1 MKTSLLQKIITTVI
15 FSCTLSL
22 TAQNSRPS
30 ISDFSPN
37 TTFIGDVIEISGAN
51 FSTTLA
57 NNVVYFGATKGEV
70 IDASFGKL
78 KVIVPIG
85 ATNSPISVTNLDSSL
100 TGYSKQTFNAIFC
113 ESVVD
118 NLTYSDNI
126 PYTLAI
132 DHGSYN
138 MEYAD
143 LNLDGKPEVI
153 SMSWSG
159 VSIAVNTSTPG
170 NLQFTALNI
179 SGGGSSVAIADM
191 DGDGF
196 LDIVTDSRIYPN
208 TTSSPGGS
216 LTFGTSITYTS
227 VSNYQVTVADINQ
240 DGKIDIIGSDNYLKV
255 GLNTSTG
262 PGNFSIATSQ
272 VGTTGYQTGTV
283 TGARASDI
291 DGDGKPDF
299 FGSVGNSNW
308 GVSFRNITPSGSS
321 TPQFETM
328 ETWSSDN
335 PNESG
340 AGTYPYRLVMAD
352 FDKDGKMD
360 FTSPNF
366 SSNTSIAVWRNTSIV
381 GDISFDTVYNKLSPS
396 SNYRI
401 GVGDANGDGYPD
413 IITRSSGSSTFS
425 VYINRSNEVQGSL
438 KFDDRID
445 YVDSYGSGEV
455 SGIAVGDMDGDYIP
469 DIALSGISSGSIRI
483 YANKSVGT
491 DDTPPNALTKNIIV
505 GLGTDGTVTITPD
518 MVNNG
523 SSDACGIDTITLDKT
538 VFNCSDIGDNQV
550 TLTVTDRAG
559 NTSNEYAIVTVKQAA
574 IITTGQSTV
583 CAGGSVDLTANEGD
597 SYQWFKNAVAIDG
610 ATSRS
615 FTATETGD
623 YTVEVINSGGCSG
636 VSLPTTVTVNSTP
649 TIDILPSGTTYLCS
663 GDVELRAGEA
673 SLYQWIQD
681 GIDIPDATLRTY
693 KPSVIGDYQVR
704 VTDEFGCQATSE
716 VISVSNDAAPEVG
729 VSYNST
735 AYTSGSTFTE
745 TLKVGESKNFVFTY
759 VNEGVSDLRISGFEV
774 AGAGSDFITVSGPE
788 FPIDLQ
794 SGDLVDL
801 TVSLSPE
808 SSGVFTPTLEVITN
822 DCDEQFIITNFSLTA
837 PSNDNDLL
845 GLNTSIGTLS
855 PLFNKNTL
863 MYTVVIPASTT
874 TVDLTPLLS
883 DDNSVLKIDDVLHTS
898 DSAKSISIQNA
909 VTPVELKVT
918 AEDGT
923 IKSYLV
929 TYLRQEATVPASV
942 GLWRN
947 LFAGENFDPN
957 DDQQAT
963 ADTDLVGNAT
973 DAMMQAQQA
982 TVSFTDNTTD
992 KVYYFRVRLGNE
1004 NAPNTS
1010 FYYGMDVDEDY
1021 TIDFVIEANLKDK
1034 TPYVAYHAHDPSKD
1048 GSGPSQTAWM
1058 NDQKDTNIERK
1069 LTTRD
1074 ARIVSYATVGESTT
1088 NVDIDGPVGGQ
1099 NNGDD
1104 TWLEFAFTEASF
1116 KSWTKD
1122 YLGTELSGGDVD
1134 GLVAFTSTS
1143 QTANGDIGGINDKTA
1158 DLSLTWRELGNFI
1171 ESTLDEITTYSL
1183 YTPTVVSQTSSDETP
1198 TITGTWGGSNE
1209 GDDTLAVTVN
1219 GVTYTVGNGL
1229 TVEGSSWSLT
1239 VSTALTDGTYSV
1251 TATATRASD
1260 SSTKT
1265 DTTTNELVIQLDNV
1279 PPTVT
1284 GDTAITINEGT
1295 TAVETYTADETVT
1308 WSKSGT
1314 DADLFTLTDAGVL
1327 SFTAAPDYEDAK
1339 DADAN
1344 NTYLVTIT
1352 ATDSFNNV
1360 TTTNVVVTVADV
1372 DEIAPTI
1379 TGEATK
1385 TVNENTTAVQTFSAD
1400 ETVTW
1405 SILGTDASLFTI
1417 NATTGVLVFNVAPD
1431 YEVPADGNTDNDYV
1445 LTVTAEDAAG
1455 NQSTLAVT
1463 VTVADLDEIAPTI
1476 TGSATKT
1483 VNEGTT
1489 AVQTFTANETVTWS
1503 ISGTDSS
1510 LFTINESTG
1519 VLVFNAAPDYE
1530 TANDANE
1537 DNDYILTVT
1546 ATDAS
1551 GNESTLAVT
1560 VTVADVD
1567 EVAPTITGSA
1577 TKTVNENTTAVQT
1590 FVADET
1596 VTWSIS
1602 GTDSSLFTINATTG
1616 VLVFNAAPDYEVPA
1630 DENTDNDY
1638 ILTVT
1643 ATDASG
1649 NESTLAVTVTVADV
1663 DEIAPTITGL
1673 ATKTV
1678 NENTTAVQTFEAD
1691 ETVTWS
1697 ITGTD
1702 ASLFTINESKG
1713 VLVFNAA
1720 PDYELPADGNTD
1732 NDYVLTITAEDASGN
1747 VSTLSLTVTVVD
1759 LFEDEDGDG
1768 IEDHEDQCPETPEG
1782 DVVDENGCGLTQ
1794 KDSDNDGVNDAI
1806 DECPE
1811 TPADQKDNVDAKG
1824 CAITVGFTVTST
1836 TVEETEGGTII
1847 TLTITGDKT
1856 SGPIAVKVNFVVPT
1870 AADDAAAATSG
1881 IDYKIEDNT
1890 IIIPAGDYLEGG
1902 VVEIPVTVFNDD
1914 TYESNE
1920 KVDLVLDELST
1931 GTYAQRTHVLNIN
1944 DDDSIGATINIID
1957 NLTSEDGE
1965 TGSFSIVLNSKPT
1978 ADVTIDLSSD
1988 NTDEGSININ
1998 SITFTPSNWNQ
2009 PKVVLVTG
2017 VDDDPAVGDG
2027 AVDYLIVTG
2036 NVTSE
2041 DPNYDGLDGSTILD
2055 VPMVNENNDPPGIR
2069 ARVLSATNKTSE
2081 EGATVV
2087 IGFKLL
2093 SIPQGNADVIVPV
2106 SISDDTEASI
2116 EVESVTLSAAT
2127 WNDYTAH
2134 TVTITGVD
2142 DADLDGSIN
2151 YLLETG
2157 DPTSEDVEHDNLTAS
2172 DVADVLLVNE
2182 DDERDTDGDGIL
2194 DDVDNCPE
2202 TANANQAD
2210 LDGDGIGDVC
2220 DTDIDGDGTDNEEDA
2235 FPRDPEEDTDTDND
2249 GIGNNED
2256 TDDDGDGQSDEE
2268 EEAAGSDPNDPND
2281 KAPDTDGD
2289 GTPDFA
2295 DNDDDNDGVP
2305 DDEDNCPTVKNP
2317 SQADFDGDGIGD
2329 VCDPDD
2335 DNDGQSDEDE
2345 IEAGSDPKNP
2355 DSTSEDTDGDGVPDS
2370 EDAFPNDPEED
2381 TDTDGDGVG
2390 DNEDTDDDGDGTLDT
2405 EDAFPLDEDE
2415 DTDTDGDGI
2424 GDNADTDIDG
2434 DGVPN
2439 SDDAFPNDPDEDTDT
2454 DGDGIGDNEDTDDDN
2469 DKIPDTED
2477 EFPTSSEESVDTD
2490 GDGIGDNADTDDDG
2504 DGVLDTEDVFPL
2516 DPKEAFDAD
2525 GDGLG
2530 DNEDPDDDNDG
2541 VEDIYDACPGTAP
2554 GTPVDVNGCDLLI
2567 IPTEDF
2573 TVSATS
2579 ATCSNTNDGEI
2590 VIEALDQTHSYLVT
2604 VTGQNQVIALNSA
2617 AGYSKTVSGLAKGT
2631 YTVCFK
2637 VVGDS
2642 FFEQCYTVY
2651 IDQPEALQVVS
2662 SYLEAKQALDLRI
2675 AGATEYYVELNG
2687 VLQTRR
2693 GSRISLALQKGMNR
2707 VKIYT
2712 DLDCQGVIEEEVFVS
2727 EDLEYAPNPV
2737 ADNLNLYVG
2746 GTDTEVSLTITD
2758 LNGVVIERRTVR
2770 VPASRIYSMNMSRYT
2785 EGVYILKA
2793 EGVTV
2798 RKTIKVVKR

>member
-1 MKTSLLQKIITTVI
+1 MKTSLLKKILTIVI
-15 FSCTLSL
+15 FFCALSL

-30 ISDFSPN
+30 ITDFSPK

-51 FSTTLA
+51 FNTTIA
-57 NNVVYFGATKGEV
+57 NNAVYFGATKGEV
-70 IDASFGKL
+70 IDASFGRL

-85 ATNSPISVTNLDSSL
+85 ATNSPISITNLDSNL

-118 NLTYSDNI
+118 NSTYSDST
-126 PYTLAI
+126 PYTLAVSY
-132 DHGSYN
+132 GSYN

-153 SMSWSG
+153 SMGTSG
-159 VSIAVNTSTPG
+159 VSIAVNNSTPG
-170 NLQFTALNI
+170 NLQFNALNI
-179 SGGGSSVAIADM
+179 SGGGRSVAIADM

-196 LDIVTDSRIYPN
+196 LDIVTDTRIYPN

-227 VSNYQVTVADINQ
+227 VSSYQITVADINQ

-262 PGNFSIATSQ
+262 PGNFSISTSQ
-272 VGTTGYQTGTV
+272 VGTTGYQTGRV

-308 GVSFRNITPSGSS
+308 GVSFRNITPAGSS

-335 PNESG
+335 PNELG
-340 AGTYPYRLVMAD
+340 AGTYPYRLVMTD

-360 FTSPNF
+360 FASPNF
-366 SSNTSIAVWRNTSIV
+366 FNNTSIAVWRNTSII

-396 SNYRI
+396 NNYRI

-413 IITRSSGSSTFS
+413 IITRSSGSSLFS

-445 YVDSYGSGEV
+445 YVDSYGSGEI

-469 DIALSGISSGSIRI
+469 DIALSGTSSSSIRI

-518 MVNNG
+518 MVDNG

-559 NTSNEYAIVTVKQAA
+559 NTSNENAIVTVKQAA

-597 SYQWFKNAVAIDG
+597 SYQWFKNAVLIDG

-615 FTATETGD
+615 FTAIETGD

-636 VSLPTTVTVNSTP
+636 VSLPTTVTINSTP
-649 TIDILPSGTTYLCS
+649 TIDVLPSGTTYLCS
-663 GDVELRAGEA
+663 GDVELRAGES
-673 SLYQWIQD
+673 SLYQWIKD

-774 AGAGSDFITVSGPE
+774 AGAGSDFITVSGPA

-898 DSAKSISIQNA
+898 GSAKSISIQNA
-909 VTPVELKVT
+909 VTPVELQVT
-918 AEDGT
+918 AEDDT

-929 TYLRQEATVPASV
+929 TYLRQEATVPEPT
-942 GLWRN
+942 GTWRN

-982 TVSFTDNTTD
+982 TVSFDDNTTD

-1010 FYYGMDVDEDY
+1010 FYYGMDVDGDY

-1048 GSGPSQTAWM
+1048 GSGPSQTAWL
-1058 NDQKDTNIERK
+1058 NHNSDTNIERE

-1116 KSWTKD
+1116 KSWTTD

-1171 ESTLDEITTYSL
+1171 ESTLDEVTTYSL
-1183 YTPTVVSQTSSDETP
+1183 FTPTVVSQTSSDETP
-1198 TITGTWGGSNE
+1198 TITGTWGGSND

-1239 VSTALTDGTYSV
+1239 VSTALTDGTYPV
-1251 TATATRASD
+1251 TATVTRASD

-1284 GDTAITINEGT
+1284 GDAAITINEGT
-1295 TAVETYTADETVT
+1295 TAVESYTADETVT
-1308 WSKSGT
+1308 WSISGT

-1327 SFTAAPDYEDAK
+1327 SFTVAPDYEDAK

-1385 TVNENTTAVQTFSAD
+1385 TVNENTTAVQTFTAD
-1400 ETVTW
+1400 
-1405 SILGTDASLFTI
+1405 
-1417 NATTGVLVFNVAPD
+1417 
-1431 YEVPADGNTDNDYV
+1431 
-1445 LTVTAEDAAG
+1445 
-1455 NQSTLAVT
+1455 
-1463 VTVADLDEIAPTI
+1463 
-1476 TGSATKT
+1476 
-1483 VNEGTT
+1483 
-1489 AVQTFTANETVTWS
+1489 ETVTWS

-1530 TANDANE
+1530 LPGDDNE
-1537 DNDYILTVT
+1537 DNDYLLTVT
-1546 ATDAS
+1546 ATDAA

-1560 VTVADVD
+1560 VTV
-1567 EVAPTITGSA
+1567 
-1577 TKTVNENTTAVQT
+1577 
-1590 FVADET
+1590 
-1596 VTWSIS
+1596 
-1602 GTDSSLFTINATTG
+1602 
-1616 VLVFNAAPDYEVPA
+1616 
-1630 DENTDNDY
+1630 
-1638 ILTVT
+1638 
-1643 ATDASG
+1643 
-1649 NESTLAVTVTVADV
+1649 
-1663 DEIAPTITGL
+1663 
-1673 ATKTV
+1673 
-1678 NENTTAVQTFEAD
+1678 
-1691 ETVTWS
+1691 
-1697 ITGTD
+1697 
-1702 ASLFTINESKG
+1702 
-1713 VLVFNAA
+1713 
-1720 PDYELPADGNTD
+1720 
-1732 NDYVLTITAEDASGN
+1732 
-1747 VSTLSLTVTVVD
+1747 VD
-1759 LFEDEDGDG
+1759 LFEDEDKDG

-1782 DVVDENGCGLTQ
+1782 DVVDENGCGLSQ
-1794 KDSDNDGVNDAI
+1794 KDSDDDGVNDAI

-1856 SGPIAVKVNFVVPT
+1856 SGPITVKVNFVVPT

-1902 VVEIPVTVFNDD
+1902 VVEIPVRVFNDD

-1988 NTDEGSININ
+1988 NIDEGSIGIS
-1998 SITFTPSNWNQ
+1998 SITFTPSNWDQ

-2027 AVDYLIVTG
+2027 AIDYLIVTG

-2087 IGFKLL
+2087 VGFKLL
-2093 SIPQGNADVIVPV
+2093 SIPQGNADVVVPV
-2106 SISDDTEASI
+2106 SISDDTEATI

-2157 DPTSEDVEHDNLTAS
+2157 DPTSEDTEHNNLTAS

-2194 DDVDNCPE
+2194 DDLDNCPE

-2220 DTDIDGDGTDNEEDA
+2220 DSDIDGDGTDNEDDA

-2345 IEAGSDPKNP
+2345 IEAGSDPKDP

-2370 EDAFPNDPEED
+2370 EDAFPNDPDED

-2405 EDAFPLDEDE
+2405 EDDFPLDEDE
-2415 DTDTDGDGI
+2415 DIDTDGDGI

-2434 DGVPN
+2434 DGVSN
-2439 SDDAFPNDPDEDTDT
+2439 SEDAFPTDPDESSDL

-2477 EFPTSSEESVDTD
+2477 EFPTNSEESVDTD
-2490 GDGIGDNADTDDDG
+2490 GDGIGDNADTDDDN
-2504 DGVLDTEDVFPL
+2504 DGVLDTADEFPL
-2516 DPKEAFDAD
+2516 DPEEAFDAD

-2541 VEDIYDACPGTAP
+2541 VEDIYDACPNTAP

-2579 ATCSNTNDGEI
+2579 ATCSNTSDGEI
-2590 VIEALDQTHSYLVT
+2590 IIEALDQSHEYQVT
-2604 VTGQNQVIALNSA
+2604 VTGQSQVIALNST

-2637 VVGDS
+2637 VVGDP

-2662 SYLEAKQALDLRI
+2662 SYLEAKQALDLQI
-2675 AGATEYYVELNG
+2675 DGATEYYVELNG

-2727 EDLEYAPNPV
+2727 EELEYAPNPV
-2737 ADNLNLYVG
+2737 VDNLNLYVG
-2746 GTDTEVSLTITD
+2746 GTDTEVSFTITD
-2758 LNGVVIERRTVR
+2758 LNGVVIETKTVR
-2770 VPASRIYSMNMSRYT
+2770 VPASRIYTMNMSRYT

-2793 EGVTV
+2793 EGATV